1 MRKISNITFRFI
13 ALSLW
18 IILSSWGSV
27 GHRIINQHAPASF
40 PSGMNF
46 LKASW
51 TAILADNASV
61 ADDRKA
67 WDNTEPPKHYI
78 DIDNYDEFIL
88 YGKIPMTE
96 DSVKNIYG
104 ITFLMDNGIIPWAT
118 IAAFDS
124 VKACFQRNDF
134 NKASLF
140 AADLG
145 HYIGD
150 GHQPLH
156 ITRNY
161 DGQYTSQDGVH
172 SRYET
177 HMIGLYSFNIIY
189 SDDTAQ
195 FIEDVP
201 GFIFT
206 YLYHDYLYKD
216 SVLLADVYATSVAG
230 NTSSTAYYQALWNH
244 TGAFTIALFKN
255 ASWSLASLIYT
266 AWVEAGKPD
275 EVPQLVIDPS
285 ILGQNNPNP
294 VNNITSIPIEI
305 KGNNDRVTLKV
316 FDSGGKLITTIV
328 DGKMKI
334 GKHAIIIDASG
345 YCSGIYFYTLQSG
358 DAMMTRKM
366 VVMH

>member
-1 MRKISNITFRFI
+1 MKKIRNISFTLI
-13 ALSLW
+13 TLSLW
-18 IILSSWGSV
+18 LIFSSWGSV

-40 PSGMNF
+40 PSEMNF
-46 LKASW
+46 LRASW
-51 TAILADNASV
+51 TTILADNASV
-61 ADDRKA
+61 ADERKA
-67 WDNTEPPKHYI
+67 WDNTESPKHYI
-78 DIDNYDEFIL
+78 NIDNYNEFVL

-96 DSVKNIYG
+96 DSVKDLHG
-104 ITFLMDNGIIPWAT
+104 ITFLMVNGILPWAT

-150 GHQPLH
+150 GHMPLH
-156 ITRNY
+156 ITKNY

-177 HMIGLYSFNIIY
+177 HLIGKYSTDIIY
-189 SDDTAQ
+189 PDDPAQ
-195 FIEDVP
+195 FIENVP

-206 YLYHDYLYKD
+206 YLYYDYLYKD
-216 SVLLADVYATSVAG
+216 SVLLADMYATFDAG
-230 NTSSTAYYQALWNH
+230 STSSNAYYQAFWDH
-244 TGAFTIALFKN
+244 SGTFTIALFKN

-275 EVPQLVIDPS
+275 AVPRLVMDPS
-285 ILGQNNPNP
+285 ILGQNCPNP
-294 VNNITSIPIEI
+294 VQNITSIPIEI
-305 KGNNDRVTLKV
+305 KGNNDDITLKV
-316 FDSGGKLITTIV
+316 FDSEGKLITTIA

-334 GKHAIIIDASG
+334 GKHAITLDASV
-345 YCSGIYFYTLQSG
+345 YRSGIYFYTLQAG
-358 DAMMTRKM
+358 NAMMTRKM
-366 VVMH
+366 IVMH